1 MKRFIHVPAALLLE
15 NNEIPL
21 KAIDLAKKTMLSIQ
35 AGEEDDKYTD
45 ICIVSVPSK
54 RMVDIPTTV
63 ESGYIFCVD
72 ITDEFVFFRRA
83 AQLIATSEAG
93 ETIVT
98 KPSVY
103 QVHSLRFRSRYI
115 SLGNWEYRITIS
127 ETEDY
132 CSGEFKVI

>member
-21 KAIDLAKKTMLSIQ
+21 KAIDLAKKTMLSMQ
-35 AGEEDDKYTD
+35 VGEKDDKYTD

-54 RMVDIPTTV
+54 RAVDIPTSV

-72 ITDEFVFFRRA
+72 ITDEFVFFRRNVR
-83 AQLIATSEAG
+83 LIATSEAG
-93 ETIVT
+93 ETIIT

-115 SLGNWEYRITIS
+115 SLGNWEYRIAVS
-127 ETEDY
+127 ETENY
-132 CSGEFKVI
+132 CSGEFRVI

>member
-1 MKRFIHVPAALLLE
+1 MKRFIHVPAVLLLD
-15 NNEIPL
+15 NDEIPL

-35 AGEEDDKYTD
+35 VGEEDDKYTD

-72 ITDEFVFFRRA
+72 VTDEFVFFGRDAR
-83 AQLIATSEAG
+83 LIATSETG
-93 ETIVT
+93 EIVVT
-98 KPSVY
+98 KPSVR

-115 SLGNWEYRITIS
+115 NLGNWEYRITVS

-132 CSGEFKVI
+132 CSGEFRVI